1 MHWLIIMFLWFPV
14 NMAVVWVY
22 TILEQPYQPFQLL
35 VRDIPMK
42 YPYAVWFMFSLFSYY
57 MPHGARICI
66 NIYHKH
72 GSNIHIQWLEHMF
85 KQPCTCHIQKSCPI
99 ISLLWPL
106 LKAMS
111 LNTWLC
117 WANCFIH
124 HNREI
129 YKICEKLSWGDIGW
143 NDTDKNGPWTLIP
156 ILFIYVYILLY
167 IIIYL
172 YVRLPPIIVYYS
184 SIFISIKWCFQS
196 FFHGNL
202 RIFPLI
208 FPGSRPFK
216 RSSRP
221 KPPNPSARWP
231 ASFLGDAVTVEGK
244 DGTTRIFGKMASW
257 TPVLDHQRGCSA
269 IFCWKNCCCCFWK
282 MARTVCGK
290 SIFLVGIA
298 MNAAFHLV
306 PSVDLT
312 GSMSSSVGKPRAHWL
327 IETCQDA

>member
-111 LNTWLC
+111 WNTWLC

-156 ILFIYVYILLY
+156 ILYLYIY

-208 FPGSRPFK
+208 FPRI
-216 RSSRP
+216 
-221 KPPNPSARWP
+221 SAFQKEFAAEATEPIGALASIVSGRCRDRW
-231 ASFLGDAVTVEGK
+231 GK
-244 DGTTRIFGKMASW
+244 GWDNEDF
-257 TPVLDHQRGCSA
+257 
-269 IFCWKNCCCCFWK
+269 WKNGILDPSLGPSKRMFCHFLLEKLLLFFWK